1 MREGAVALLSLSGEN
16 EARKGLKLA
25 CNSKEL
31 QRFVPS
37 SKVPKSSKV
46 ARGSWNWSLLGGTL
60 LVTIELGVAL
70 RWGEVIKRPWA
81 QGGPET

>member
-31 QRFVPS
+31 QRCKGFLELEP
-37 SKVPKSSKV
+37 P
-46 ARGSWNWSLLGGTL
+46 RGH
-60 LVTIELGVAL
+60 VTSDNRVG
-70 RWGEVIKRPWA
+70 
-81 QGGPET
+81 GGPEVG